1 MRVYNRALLAV
12 TVHLEG
18 DLAPGYGGR
27 GKGEGKTG
35 MGGGVGHHSCLNP
48 VFRKEK
54 DT

>member
-1 MRVYNRALLAV
+1 MRVYNRALLAA

-18 DLAPGYGGR
+18 DQAPGYGGR
-27 GKGEGKTG
+27 EKGEGKTE
-35 MGGGVGHHSCLNP
+35 MGGGVDHHSCLNP